1 MGELSR
7 QLHQKLKHLAA
18 GAAFPRDRKDLG
30 AFAPPDAASL
40 IADGFDPVHC
50 SYLLVHHLAS
60 VLAVH
65 LTRLSELRDHD
76 EEVEQA
82 KNRYNPQGP
91 PASPLTASYFQ
102 SWSLF
107 DHPIGNTID
116 TLADCVIE
124 ASDIFRFNP
133 NEIDVLK
140 KLSASRMGI
149 YEHQGLSENY
159 VKLRE
164 LITNQEFVTHVPS
177 GYRGRSGELWFVR
190 LLPPLLPELATYH
203 VAFTTPY
210 VLMGATRS
218 DWILFLRRNIVI
230 TKAPK
235 EEEALCRFMKVGS
248 SKNYWN
254 EFVYLAY
261 HHALPNAV
269 FLAGIPDLRST
280 LPRGER

>member
-1 MGELSR
+1 V
-7 QLHQKLKHLAA
+7 
-18 GAAFPRDRKDLG
+18 
-30 AFAPPDAASL
+30 FAPPEVAGL
-40 IADGFDPVHC
+40 IADGFDPVHS

-65 LTRLSELRDHD
+65 VARLPELRDHAA
-76 EEVEQA
+76 EVEQA
-82 KNRYNPQGP
+82 KNWYIPDGP
-91 PASPLTASYFQ
+91 PISPITASFFQ

-116 TLADCVIE
+116 TLGGCLIE
-124 ASDIFRFNP
+124 ASDIFSFNP
-133 NEIDVLK
+133 DEIDVLM

-164 LITNQEFVTHVPS
+164 LITDQEFVTHVPS

-210 VLMGATRS
+210 VLIGATRS

-230 TKAPK
+230 TKAPR
-235 EEEALCRFMKVGS
+235 EEEALCRFMKAGS

-261 HHALPNAV
+261 HHTLPNAV

-280 LPRGER
+280 LPRRER